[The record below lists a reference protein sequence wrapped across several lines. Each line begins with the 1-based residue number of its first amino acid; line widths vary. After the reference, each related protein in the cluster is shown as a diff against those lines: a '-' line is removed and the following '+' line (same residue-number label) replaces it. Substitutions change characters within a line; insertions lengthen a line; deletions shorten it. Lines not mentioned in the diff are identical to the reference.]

1 LSQPSLRLRLL
12 GLSALSVTVALV
24 LAGVTIGAL
33 FVVNS
38 EASVRASLSA
48 SLERLVALIDP
59 ATGEPTA
66 PMADPRYEQ
75 PASGI
80 YWQIRNLGNDEV
92 IRSRSLWDVT
102 LDAGA
107 AGDDG
112 SEHFLTLPGPAGQ
125 SLSALARTVR
135 FSGAP
140 FRVVVA
146 EDRSALDE
154 SVIRFGWQLAI
165 ALAVLGLAL
174 VGAVWFQLRL
184 GLAPLERIR
193 AGIGAV
199 RHRPEQRLADD
210 YPREVMPLVGEV
222 NALLDAQDAAMQ
234 FARSRASDLAHGLKT
249 PLSVLEG
256 VSEKLA
262 QAGDAAT
269 AATVSALTAE
279 MSDRIDYQLRLSRLR
294 LRAESHRLSASLNEA
309 VMRSVSVLQKTRAG
323 EVLEWDVEAGS
334 ACFVDMDSH
343 DLIELVGVLLEN
355 AAKWAAERVAVT
367 ITPHQ
372 GQALLTIADD
382 GPALPDDQI
391 ARLGERGLRL
401 DESRKGSGLGLAIA
415 REIVALNRGTIG
427 FARAGQRGL
436 KVTVNLPLAV

>member
-1 LSQPSLRLRLL
+1 MRQPSLRLRLL
-12 GLSALSVTVALV
+12 GLSALSVAGALV
-24 LAGVTIGAL
+24 LAGLAIGAL
-33 FVVNS
+33 FVANS

-48 SLERLVALIDP
+48 SLSRLVALIDP
-59 ATGEPTA
+59 ATGGPSA

-80 YWQIRNLGNDEV
+80 YWQVRNLSTDAIE
-92 IRSRSLWDVT
+92 RSRSLWDFT
-102 LDAGA
+102 LDAGG

-112 SEHFLTLPGPAGQ
+112 AEHFLTLEGPAGQ

-135 FSGAP
+135 FEGAP

-146 EDRSALDE
+146 EDRSTLNE
-154 SVIRFGWQLAI
+154 TVTRFGWQLAI
-165 ALAVLGLAL
+165 ALTVLGLAL
-174 VGAVWFQLRL
+174 LGAVWFQLRL

-199 RHRPEQRLADD
+199 RHKPEQRLADD

-234 FARSRASDLAHGLKT
+234 FARSRAADLAHGLKT

-262 QAGDAAT
+262 QSGDAET
-269 AATVSALTAE
+269 AATVSELTAE

-294 LRAESHRLSASLNEA
+294 LRAESHRLSASLNQA
-309 VMRSVSVLQKTRAG
+309 VTRSVSVLQKTRAG
-323 EVLEWDVEAGS
+323 ELLTWDVRSGIE
-334 ACFVDMDSH
+334 CLVDMDAH

-355 AAKWAAERVAVT
+355 AAKWAAETVT
-367 ITPHQ
+367 IAIVPDK
-372 GQALLTIADD
+372 GNAVLSIADD
-382 GPALPDDQI
+382 GPGLAEEQM
-391 ARLGERGLRL
+391 AQLGERGLRL

-415 REIVALNRGTIG
+415 HEIVALNRGSIA

-436 KVTVNLPLAV
+436 QVTVTLPLAA